1 MLEGFS
7 ARTCVALREISSNE
21 ERTLQEGRGKEGRG
35 RVLKKQANLIESGD
49 DDWECGMVVGG
60 ETRNE
65 EEEEL

>member
-1 MLEGFS
+1 MKSELCK
-7 ARTCVALREISSNE
+7 RD
-21 ERTLQEGRGKEGRG
+21 EGRKEGRG